1 MNKHEEESIRD
12 LLKQSVTP
20 VNAELSRD
28 LWPQML
34 QRIAQQ
40 ANAVPWFDWALL
52 GLLVLWWVLS
62 PSSLPVLLYH
72 L

>member
-1 MNKHEEESIRD
+1 MNKHEEESIRS
-12 LLKQSVTP
+12 LLKESVPP
-20 VNAELSRD
+20 VHAQLSRD

-34 QRIAQQ
+34 QKIAQQ
-40 ANAVPWFDWALL
+40 TDAVPWFDWALL

-62 PSSLPVLLYH
+62 PSSVPVLLYH